1 MMQEIEMDD
10 HRKEAKIQR
19 QKALQKKALEE
30 EKAAKKQRR

>member
-10 HRKEAKIQR
+10 HRKEAKLKRIEFER
-19 QKALQKKALEE
+19 KKALED